1 MIKEI
6 LLLLV
11 LSFISF
17 VTHADEYDLAVEAYK
32 SGDYAKAFP
41 IYEKLAL
48 AGDVDAQSDLGI
60 MYAQGYGVS
69 KNISEAVKWW
79 TKAAD
84 MGQNKAQGYLGG
96 IYSSETSGM
105 LNYKKAFK
113 YYSLSAEQNDAISQ
127 SILGYMYAE
136 GQGVETDI
144 NKSIEL
150 WRKSAKAG
158 NEGAIKNLNHA
169 RELGLIE

>member
-11 LSFISF
+11 LSFIPF
-17 VTHADEYDLAVEAYK
+17 VTHADEYDLAVEAYN

-60 MYAQGYGVS
+60 MYAQGYGVP
-69 KNISEAVKWW
+69 KNINEAVKWW

-96 IYSSETSGM
+96 IYSSETSGL

-113 YYSLSAEQNDAISQ
+113 YYSLSAKQNDAISQ
-127 SILGYMYAE
+127 SILGFMYAE
-136 GQGVETDI
+136 GQGVEKDI
-144 NKSIEL
+144 NKAIEL
-150 WRKSAKAG
+150 WHKSAKAG
-158 NEGAIKNLNHA
+158 NEDAIKNLNHA